1 MCPSMYFVTITL
13 LVLLPA
19 TCSLKHTPIYKD
31 EQKSTTTIAE
41 DTEGGI
47 ESSASGSKD
56 ELVVPSQSQE
66 QVERRV
72 SPNTH
77 IPQGK
82 LASSLPDRPTLLGSI
97 IQTLLRNP
105 QTVSQL
111 MTVLGVNN
119 GKYTSSVLNNGEE
132 TQFQK
137 LLSTV
142 GNMLSEVQ
150 YFLTP
155 EGLESED
162 RCTADVSAYLQ
173 GVEQGQMWALQML
186 DASGKP
192 GRSILQGALKFLG
205 NYDECLLVSHAV
217 TNGSTNSGHTIKGNY
232 CHFVFTIPAAI
243 SNLTNGNMP
252 FSLGQPT
259 VQWDLCLPKSCND
272 SAVSDAASILV
283 KNITGVSLIT
293 AYFTKL
299 SDWKEDSTAVATVF
313 VICLVVALSLIGTS
327 YDIITVEIERYRQ
340 KCNDNEDDSGA
351 YISEAFVTDDDIL
364 RGKENNGHASNGL
377 PRIRIGKISHGEQN
391 QQKEKSI
398 GLGRQL
404 LLSFSISRNTE
415 KILNTRTGDGNL
427 GCIHGIRV
435 LSMAWVILG
444 HSMTW
449 DSLSTWEN
457 MLDYANWMRR
467 FTMQFLVNGT
477 LAVDTFFVL
486 SGCLLTF
493 LFLRECE
500 KSARGKPTARQMVIY
515 YIHRWWRLTPVYMFI
530 ILFYSGL
537 LGHLIKGP
545 VAESRN
551 IFEKDNCRDNWW
563 TNILYINNFYNFKDM
578 CFPASWFLAAD
589 MQFYVIAPLALLPI
603 AFGIPWL
610 GYSVMCLFG
619 AVHIGSYGYL
629 EWKLGGA
636 TQFVGNADSMNKIYP
651 LPWCRVGV
659 FAVGMM
665 LGAILQRTKCKIRI
679 PRYVLVL
686 GWQVILTIGLL
697 CTYVTYDDFGEGH
710 TPWDVDTRI
719 VHETLYRPL
728 WGVFVSWV
736 ILVCCTGHGGFVNSL
751 LSWPA
756 WIPLGRLTY
765 GAYLAH
771 PVLLSYTEFSVRS
784 LRYADIPYVSYHFL
798 GTFIVAYALSFI
810 TSLLVESPCLGLE
823 KAVLGRLK
831 K

>member
-1 MCPSMYFVTITL
+1 MGCSMY
-13 LVLLPA
+13 LVSISIVFLLPA
-19 TCSLKHTPIYKD
+19 TCSWDHNPNYKY
-31 EQKSTTTIAE
+31 EQMPAILPVDQVAAQNVPE
-41 DTEGGI
+41 HQG
-47 ESSASGSKD
+47 SATSGSTD
-56 ELVVPSQSQE
+56 NLVVPKQSQKR
-66 QVERRV
+66 VRRRV
-72 SPNTH
+72 D
-77 IPQGK
+77 
-82 LASSLPDRPTLLGSI
+82 SSTSDRPGTI
-97 IQTLLRNP
+97 IQTLFRNP
-105 QTVSQL
+105 QTASLLMAAVGVSDVSSL
-111 MTVLGVNN
+111 LDN
-119 GKYTSSVLNNGEE
+119 GGE
-132 TQFQK
+132 TQFQT
-137 LLSTV
+137 LLSTLEEV
-142 GNMLSEVQ
+142 FSEVQ
-150 YFLTP
+150 YFLSP

-162 RCTADVSAYLQ
+162 RCTADVSAYLK
-173 GVEQGQMWALQML
+173 GVGQGQVWALQML

-192 GRSILQGALKFLG
+192 GRSILQGASTFLG
-205 NYDECLLVSHAV
+205 NYDECLRVSHPVA
-217 TNGSTNSGHTIKGNY
+217 NRSAGSDRVIKGNY
-232 CHFVFTIPAAI
+232 CHFVFTMPSSI
-243 SNLTNGNMP
+243 SNLTNGKMP
-252 FSLGQPT
+252 FSAGQPII
-259 VQWDLCLPKSCND
+259 QWDLCLPASCNN
-272 SAVSDAASILV
+272 SAVTDAATNLV

-293 AYFTKL
+293 AYFTRL
-299 SDWKEDSTAVATVF
+299 SDWKEDGTAVAAVF
-313 VICLVVALSLIGTS
+313 VICLVIAVSLVGTL
-327 YDIITVEIERYRQ
+327 YDIITAEAERHRQ
-340 KCNDNEDDSGA
+340 KYNDKVDGSNDSGA
-351 YISEAFVTDDDIL
+351 LNNEAYVIDNDSLHEKEIS
-364 RGKENNGHASNGL
+364 HASDGL
-377 PRIRIGKISHGEQN
+377 PRIRMEKIFHAR
-391 QQKEKSI
+391 QKETS

-415 KILNTRTGDGNL
+415 KILSTRTGDGNL

-457 MLDYANWMRR
+457 KLDYANWMRR

-537 LGHLIKGP
+537 LGHLIQGP
-545 VAESRN
+545 VAESKILLER
-551 IFEKDNCRDNWW
+551 DNCRDNWW
-563 TNILYINNFYNFKDM
+563 TNILYINNFYSFKEM

-589 MQFYVIAPLALLPI
+589 MQFYMIAPLALLPI
-603 AFGIPWL
+603 AFGIRWL

-629 EWKLGGA
+629 EWKYGGA
-636 TQFVGNADSMNKIYP
+636 TQFVGNGDSMDKIYP

-659 FAVGMM
+659 FAVGMV
-665 LGAILQRTKCKIRI
+665 LGAILQRTKGHIRI

-686 GWQVILTIGLL
+686 GWQVVLAVGLL
-697 CTYVTYDDFGEGH
+697 CTYVTYDDFGEGQ

-751 LSWPA
+751 LSWSA

-765 GAYLAH
+765 GAYLVH

-798 GTFIVAYALSFI
+798 GTFIVSYALSFFI
-810 TSLLVESPCLGLE
+810 CVLVESPCLGLE
-823 KAVLGRLK
+823 KAVLGKLK